1 MSDANLPISA
11 VTVLEDRALVQRTA
25 RVRLN
30 AGATTLRVEGVS
42 PVLVDKTLCVAL
54 DDPSARVM
62 QARVHRRPAMTEASQ
77 STRVQAL
84 METARLRELAVE
96 QAKTDVVLARER
108 VEALARIEALA
119 LEEVSADLALGRD
132 VADALEAL
140 VSVREQLGE
149 AADAVAQADRAE
161 VRATRARR
169 DAQETLAQHQA
180 QTRTLQ
186 AVLELSIHSAG
197 EVSDVEVDVRYVVAG
212 ALWRPSHVASLR
224 EGDETMVEVQTRG
237 CIWQATGEDWT
248 DVELRVS
255 TERPSLGSR
264 PPQLVTDALSLRPKQ
279 ATVDVETRDQS
290 IATTG
295 EGVDPQVRDEMPGV
309 DDGGTSLLLEASG
322 RVSIPCDGRP
332 HHVPLFSFSAPTAL
346 QWVCRPERVA
356 AVLGQTEQT
365 HRGPKPLL
373 AGPVELRRNGGYVGR
388 TSMLFVAPGET
399 FELGWGP
406 LPELRV
412 HRRVTF
418 PEPTRKPLSSWTR
431 KPRVIELKFSN
442 LGPTPRTVALQE
454 RVMVS
459 EVEKVEVEHDD
470 LGGGSI
476 DDHGIVT
483 REVAV
488 RGFGTAAVTLRW
500 TLLVHDDV
508 SGV

>member
-1 MSDANLPISA
+1 MSEPKLSITT
-11 VTVLEDRALVQRTA
+11 VTVLEDRALVQRVA
-25 RVRLN
+25 RVRLD

-62 QARVHRRPAMTEASQ
+62 QARVHRQQAATEASQ
-77 STRVQAL
+77 TARVQGL
-84 METARLRELAVE
+84 MQTVRTRQLAVE
-96 QAKTDVVLARER
+96 QAKADTVVARER

-161 VRATRARR
+161 IRAIRACR
-169 DAQETLAQHQA
+169 DAEETLAEHDA

-186 AVLELSIHSAG
+186 AVLELSVHNAG
-197 EVSDVEVDVRYVVAG
+197 EAADVEVDVRYVVAG
-212 ALWRPSHVASLR
+212 ALWRPSHVASLK
-224 EGDETMVEVQTRG
+224 EGDESTVHVETRA
-237 CIWQATGEDWT
+237 CVWQATGEDWS

-255 TERPSLGSR
+255 TERPSLGSS
-264 PPQLVTDALSLRPKQ
+264 PPQLVTDALSLRPKR
-279 ATVDVETRDQS
+279 ATVDVATRDQS

-309 DDGGTSLLLEASG
+309 DDGGTALLLTAEG
-322 RVSIPCDGRP
+322 TVSIPSDGRP
-332 HHVPLFSFSAPTAL
+332 HHVSLFSFTAPTAL

-356 AVLGQTEQT
+356 AVLGRTEQT

-388 TSMLFVAPGET
+388 TSTLFVAPGET

-406 LPELRV
+406 LSELRV

-483 REVAV
+483 RDVAV

-508 SGV
+508 TGI